1 MRWIRRHIQSGAW
14 LAQMALA
21 LHLLLTFGHVH
32 AEQHS
37 PAWMITSPVITATD
51 ANADEDG
58 GSAPGQR
65 YRILPAHHFC
75 AVCSSISLLGAS
87 VVPVAQTLAPARA
100 VIGVI
105 EPNVAGVA
113 PPLEARSSFKARAP
127 PSA

>member
-14 LAQMALA
+14 LAQIALA
-21 LHLLLTFGHVH
+21 LHLVLTFGHVH

-37 PAWMITSPVITATD
+37 PAWMITAPVITATD
-51 ANADEDG
+51 ADADEGG

-75 AVCSSISLLGAS
+75 AVCSNISLLGVS
-87 VVPVAQTLAPARA
+87 VVPVAQTLAPTCA
-100 VIGVI
+100 VIGII
-105 EPNVAGVA
+105 EPDFTDVA